1 MKSLLIVEDQ
11 AVLRETLAEYFTVK
25 IPGLTVY
32 EAGNYQSALELQCA
46 EDQPDLVLVDFK
58 MPGGRGLLDLKRVI
72 DRFVKSP
79 VVLFSGAIGESDLYA
94 AKSAGAAGFIPKS
107 FNARTVLQL
116 ALKVY
121 REGTYFPPL
130 SGAIAENQSQ
140 EERLKR
146 VGDAPKITD
155 RQRQVL
161 HLIVRGKANKQ
172 IATLL
177 NISEATVKEH
187 VSRIYDAFG
196 VRTRVEVVALAIKFR
211 IDGNESMAMR

>member
-1 MKSLLIVEDQ
+1 MKSLLIIEDQ
-11 AVLRETLAEYFTVK
+11 VVLRETLAEFFTVN

-32 EAGNYQSALELQCA
+32 EAGSYQSALDLECA

-58 MPGGRGLLDLKRVI
+58 MPGGRGLIDLERVI
-72 DRFVKSP
+72 KRYGNSP

-130 SGAIAENQSQ
+130 SGAIAKNQSQ
-140 EERLKR
+140 EELSKSI
-146 VGDAPKITD
+146 GEAPKITE

-161 HLIVRGKANKQ
+161 HLIVRGKTNKQ

-187 VSRIYDAFG
+187 VSRIYDVFG
-196 VRTRVEVVALAIKFR
+196 VRTRVEAVMLAIKFR
-211 IDGNESMAMR
+211 IDSNESMAMR